1 MPSYLLPHRKLK
13 LIILEICNIWKYSLW
28 TETCRKKNE
37 YPLILWL
44 AAIYTPGPA
53 FKLLTLWRAALGHP
67 RFWLTFRCNHSQN
80 IGNLTMYVTY
90 VSNESVEYLY
100 EYIHYLNVWR
110 NFGTTDIVQMFSLGV
125 TIVIWYNNMPVWSSW
140 LFD

>member
-1 MPSYLLPHRKLK
+1 MPSYLLPHRKLNLLFLK
-13 LIILEICNIWKYSLW
+13 YVIFENILYELKPA
-28 TETCRKKNE
+28 EKKNE